1 MLLNFSNHP
10 SEYWGDKQMEAAK
23 NFGEIKD
30 IPFPVVS
37 PEVDYE
43 DIQKLA
49 DHYVGEILS
58 FAENNQVIVHVMGEM
73 TFTFSVV
80 SQLKE
85 KGIDCIA
92 STTERNA
99 EEIAN
104 GKKIS
109 DFQFVRF
116 RKY

>member
-10 SEYWGDKQMEAAK
+10 SEYWGDKQIEAAK
-23 NFGEIKD
+23 DYGKIKD

-37 PEVDYE
+37 PESDYE
-43 DIQKLA
+43 DIQELA
-49 DHYVGEILS
+49 DRYVEEILS
-58 FAENNQVIVHVMGEM
+58 FAENNQVTVHVMGEM

-80 SQLKE
+80 LQLKE
-85 KGIDCIA
+85 KGIECIS